1 MGSWNAGPEAVAS
14 SSSTHGLWEGP
25 PCLPASGEGE
35 GSSWV
40 TTPTSSLLSCSDATL
55 CCHRSVVLPAAEAAD
70 RSYPQGHM
78 RGNCLVPGTHSR
90 SQMSGV
96 PRPPFSSSLCPN
108 LCVKTHLCFLFWFC
122 TVGRHYVWVLFSSHF
137 PDSSGIYHC
146 IRDCQLLS
154 STSHL
159 PPCNPLFL

>member
-1 MGSWNAGPEAVAS
+1 MDAFGIGVRPI
-14 SSSTHGLWEGP
+14 
-25 PCLPASGEGE
+25 PASVSHPCCFLRTFPQKATDTQILVLE
-35 GSSWV
+35 SDSWE
-40 TTPTSSLLSCSDATL
+40 TQPKTWQLLLTLLPLALGTFFTP
-55 CCHRSVVLPAAEAAD
+55 HW
-70 RSYPQGHM
+70 SYPQGHM